1 MIEQEVD
8 SWFRSKENFPF
19 VNINTSIRKKAR
31 KNKFNKMAY
40 HIPSKYDKM
49 TKKQKERKTHLTIT
63 KQQQETK
70 TKD

>member
-1 MIEQEVD
+1 
-8 SWFRSKENFPF
+8 
-19 VNINTSIRKKAR
+19 
-31 KNKFNKMAY
+31 MAY

-70 TKD
+70 TKDWIGRILP